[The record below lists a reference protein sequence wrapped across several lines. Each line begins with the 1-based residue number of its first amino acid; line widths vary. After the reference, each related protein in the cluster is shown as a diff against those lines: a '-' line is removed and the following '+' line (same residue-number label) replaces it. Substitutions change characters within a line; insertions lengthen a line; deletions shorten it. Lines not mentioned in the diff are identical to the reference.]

1 MPATERQT
9 NVLPAGRQRPYGHGS
24 VDTSASR
31 TGSTGASAR
40 IVDRRASDRYGVV
53 FLLMLGL
60 VVFIVAA
67 PNATWRRAAAISMGG
82 LSLLAAATTARARW
96 ATRQAAALIVVL
108 TVVVVAGIISGL
120 TPPVLT
126 ASFGAVVIGAVPLV
140 IAGGLWRL
148 VRERGV
154 TLHAVAVLRSA
165 HERHTGRPRLLQLH
179 NANHDGIR
187 RLLGGNPR
195 WPCPHSHRNADRA
208 ALPGHRHRRDDRQ
221 LRRTRTLPL
230 PLTPDRRVSWS
241 RTRSPIRVRGP
252 GCSSARVTLLWIS
265 AGSGDPQQ
273 PSAADRCG

>member
-9 NVLPAGRQRPYGHGS
+9 NVRPAGRQRPYGHGS

-67 PNATWRRAAAISMGG
+67 PNATWTRAAAISMGG

-126 ASFGAVVIGAVPLV
+126 ASFGAVVIGAVPLI

-154 TLHAVAVLRSA
+154 TLHAVAGAASQ
-165 HERHTGRPRLLQLH
+165 RL
-179 NANHDGIR
+179 
-187 RLLGGNPR
+187 P
-195 WPCPHSHRNADRA
+195 
-208 ALPGHRHRRDDRQ
+208 RRDSATSRRQ
-221 LRRTRTLPL
+221 PPL
-230 PLTPDRRVSWS
+230 AMPSQ
-241 RTRSPIRVRGP
+241 
-252 GCSSARVTLLWIS
+252 SSK
-265 AGSGDPQQ
+265 
-273 PSAADRCG
+273 C